1 MKLSDACAA
10 FLEDCRSLNLR
21 ASTLDNYRVVLGQLR
36 DFAQEHGMSEVSE
49 IGRDALREWRS
60 SWKIKPAT
68 HQLRLAQLRRFFEF
82 TLDAGWI
89 AASPIAKFKAP
100 KNDAAPTMPCTRE
113 EIRAMFNAAGG
124 ATRERALLML
134 MRYSGLAIRDASTL
148 RRDAVDGPLL
158 TMRRAKSG
166 ELVICELPRPVAA
179 ELERLED
186 GRLHYFWTGRSRP
199 GTVANYWRQ
208 RLAQIADKAGVQGFR
223 THRLRDTFAVELL
236 LADVSIEDVSVLL
249 GHSSVQ
255 TTERYYAPWD
265 PSRRDRLTRIV
276 RDAHKRDPLLAEL
289 YGDPA
294 HEPGGGCN
302 GSPSPPPGPGGQI
315 RSERASP

>member
-10 FLEDCRSLNLR
+10 FLEDGRSRNLR

-36 DFAQEHGMSEVSE
+36 DFAEERGMSEVSE
-49 IGRDALREWRS
+49 IDPAALRAWRS

-68 HQLRLAQLRRFFEF
+68 HQLRLALLKRFFDF
-82 TLDAGWI
+82 AVDAGWTTESP
-89 AASPIAKFKAP
+89 AAKLKPP
-100 KNDAAPTMPCTRE
+100 KNDAPPTMPLARE
-113 EIRAMFNAAGG
+113 EIRAMFAAAGG
-124 ATRERALLML
+124 STRERALLML
-134 MRYSGLAIRDASTL
+134 MRYSGLAIRDAATL
-148 RRDAVDGPLL
+148 RRDDVHGPLL

-166 ELVICELPRPVAA
+166 ELVICELPRPVAD
-179 ELERLED
+179 ELENCGHDER
-186 GRLHYFWTGRSRP
+186 HFFWTGRSNP
-199 GTVANYWRQ
+199 GTVANYFRQ
-208 RLAQIADKAGVQGFR
+208 RLARIAEKAGVQGFR

-265 PSRRDRLTRIV
+265 RSRRDRLTRIV
-276 RDAHKRDPLLAEL
+276 RDANQRDPLLAEL

-294 HEPGGGCN
+294 QEPGGSCN
-302 GSPSPPPGPGGQI
+302 GSPGPSPGPGGQI
-315 RSERASP
+315 RSESASP

>member
-1 MKLSDACAA
+1 MKLSVACDA
-10 FLEDCRSLNLR
+10 FLEDCRARNLS
-21 ASTLDNYRVVLGQLR
+21 ASTFGNYKGVLGQLR
-36 DFAQEHGMSEVSE
+36 DFATTRGISE
-49 IGRDALREWRS
+49 ISEIDVATLRAWRAT
-60 SWKIKPAT
+60 WKIKPAT
-68 HQLRLAQLRRFFEF
+68 HQLRLVLLKRLFGFAVNE
-82 TLDAGWI
+82 GWI
-89 AASPIAKFKAP
+89 AQSPADPLKPP
-100 KNDAAPTMPCTRE
+100 KNDAAPTMPLTRE
-113 EIRAMFNAAGG
+113 EVRAMFAAAGG

-148 RRDAVDGPLL
+148 RRDALYGAEL
-158 TMRRAKSG
+158 TIRRAKSG
-166 ELVICELPRPVAA
+166 ELVMCTLPRPVAG
-179 ELERLED
+179 ELEIW
-186 GRLHYFWTGRSRP
+186 GRDRPHFFWTGSSKP

-208 RLAQIADKAGVQGFR
+208 RLAQIAEQAGVQSFR

-265 PSRRDRLTRIV
+265 RSRRDRLTRIV

-294 HEPGGGCN
+294 HDPGGGCN
-302 GSPSPPPGPGGQI
+302 GSPGPPPGPSGQI
-315 RSERASP
+315 RFERASP

>member
-1 MKLSDACAA
+1 M
-10 FLEDCRSLNLR
+10 
-21 ASTLDNYRVVLGQLR
+21 
-36 DFAQEHGMSEVSE
+36 
-49 IGRDALREWRS
+49 
-60 SWKIKPAT
+60 
-68 HQLRLAQLRRFFEF
+68 
-82 TLDAGWI
+82 
-89 AASPIAKFKAP
+89 
-100 KNDAAPTMPCTRE
+100 
-113 EIRAMFNAAGG
+113 
-124 ATRERALLML
+124 
-134 MRYSGLAIRDASTL
+134 
-148 RRDAVDGPLL
+148 DGPLL

-179 ELERLED
+179 ELEGLED
-186 GRLHYFWTGRSRP
+186 GREHFFWTGRARP

-208 RLAQIADKAGVQGFR
+208 RLAQIADKAGVQDFR

-265 PSRRDRLTRIV
+265 P
-276 RDAHKRDPLLAEL
+276 LLEEL

-294 HEPGGGCN
+294 HEPGGGCS

-315 RSERASP
+315 RFERANP